1 VARQAQRQRRN
12 GSATSTER
20 LTPAQERDLV
30 IATEAGDG
38 EACQKLVAAFL
49 PAIAGHAGHFP
60 TGAGVESREL
70 LQEGVAGLLSAV
82 RRYDAGLN
90 TPFWAYA
97 SFWVRKAM
105 QELVAEVTRPVALSD
120 RAVRSLARLRAA
132 RREHVQAHGAEP
144 TSAQLVTATGFNV
157 AQLASLQ
164 AIERRPRAM
173 EEPVSADVGTTTT
186 FGDTI
191 IDPSAERA
199 YQRVLDQSEVREVR
213 ELADQLDERE
223 RAVIRAHFGLG
234 QPARTLNQIGG
245 ALGLTA
251 ERARQIEVAALD
263 KLRDALAQRASVAT
277 S

>member
-1 VARQAQRQRRN
+1 
-12 GSATSTER
+12 
-20 LTPAQERDLV
+20 
-30 IATEAGDG
+30 
-38 EACQKLVAAFL
+38 
-49 PAIAGHAGHFP
+49 
-60 TGAGVESREL
+60 
-70 LQEGVAGLLSAV
+70 LLSAV

-120 RAVRSLARLRAA
+120 RAVRSLARVRAA
-132 RREHVQAHGAEP
+132 RRDHLQAHGAEP
-144 TSAQLVTATGFNV
+144 TSAEMVTATGFSLS
-157 AQLASLQ
+157 QLASLQ
-164 AIERRPRAM
+164 AIGRRPRAM
-173 EEPVSADVGTTTT
+173 EEPVSADAGTTTT

-199 YQRVLDQSEVREVR
+199 YQRVLDQSEVREVH
-213 ELADQLDERE
+213 ELADRLDERE

-251 ERARQIEVAALD
+251 ERARQIEVGALD
-263 KLRDALAQRASVAT
+263 KLRDALTRRAPVAT